1 MATPNIGLTYI
12 ALGDTSWK
20 DEEDA
25 NKDTI
30 DTLFDAASGHAHDGT
45 AGNGPTL
52 SYLVI
57 DGLGSVATLDVAAS
71 GDAASGQAVTGDDSR
86 LTDSRA
92 PSGAAGGVL
101 GGTYPNPSFAA
112 DMATQAELDAHISDT
127 SAAHA
132 ASAIGF
138 SATGALSSTDV
149 QAALAELDTE
159 KAAASHTHTA
169 SQVTDF
175 ATAADARIAAAHLRD
190 LADVGAGTPTDG
202 EVLTWSAGAS
212 AWGPAAPSGGGGSAL
227 TVEEVDG
234 SPTDS
239 AVTKIVFPNGTLSIT
254 SHVATYTPAGG
265 SAITIAEIDGTPSGT
280 PSTLQ
285 FPNGTITDQGSGV
298 YRYTPAP
305 GASAVL
311 TTTGD
316 ILYVDPSIT
325 PGTDVALSKTTT
337 ANVASGTGGTNS
349 GNVVDNNTSTYW
361 STVGLGGSPS
371 YLTVDLASEIEISS
385 FAIMQY
391 NATQYLASTIKVQGS
406 HDNTVFTDI
415 PGSAVSPASLSTL
428 QTWNFT
434 NPVTYRYFRL
444 HILTDAGTPAAGT
457 GIKQFS
463 LYASGALVLQRLA
476 IGTAGQVLTVTNVS
490 GNLLPRW
497 A

>member
-1 MATPNIGLTYI
+1 MSATPNLGLSKPAT
-12 ALGDTSWK
+12 GDTSWTT
-20 DEEDA
+20 DYHDA
-25 NKDTI
+25 MDTI

-71 GDAASGQAVTGDDSR
+71 GNATSGQAVTGDDTR

-92 PSGAAGGVL
+92 PSGTAGGVL
-101 GGTYPNPSFAA
+101 AGTYPNPSFAA
-112 DMATQAELDAHISDT
+112 DMATQAELDAHTGDT
-127 SAAHA
+127 TAAHA

-138 SATGALSSTDV
+138 SATGGLSSTDV

-212 AWGPAAPSGGGGSAL
+212 AWGPAAPSGGGGAAL
-227 TVEEVDG
+227 TVEEVDA
-234 SPTDS
+234 SPSDN

-285 FPNGTITDQGSGV
+285 FPNSTITDQGGGV
-298 YRYTPAP
+298 YRYTPAL
-305 GASAVL
+305 GASSVL

-337 ANVASGTGGTNS
+337 DSAHSGSQFGS
-349 GNVVDNNTSTYW
+349 LLVDNNTSTYW
-361 STVGLGGSPS
+361 STVGVGGSPA
-371 YLTVDLASEIEISS
+371 YATVDLGSEIEISS
-385 FAIMQY
+385 FAIMQFS
-391 NATQYLASTIKVQGS
+391 ATQYLASTVKVAGS
-406 HDNTVFTDI
+406 HDGVTFTDI
-415 PGSAVSPASLSTL
+415 PGSAVSPASVATL
-428 QTWNFT
+428 QTFNFT
-434 NPVTYRYFRL
+434 NSVTYRYFRL
-444 HILTDAGTPAAGT
+444 HVLTDGGSPAAGT
-457 GIKQFS
+457 GLKQFS

-476 IGTAGQVLTVTNVS
+476 IGTAGQVLTVTNVG